1 MRYKLALLG
10 LVGIC
15 LAGCHSYHGHN
26 GPDRATRG
34 IGLSQCLRLQRLIFT
49 GHRQGHNLGR
59 RINAATRARLLQ
71 EYHRFNCD
79 QVYDI
84 DSTNDITIPPKK

>member
-1 MRYKLALLG
+1 MRYKWALLG
-10 LVGIC
+10 LLGIC
-15 LAGCHSYHGHN
+15 LAGCHSYRGYK

-34 IGLSQCLRLQRLIFT
+34 IGLSQCLRIQRLVFT

-71 EYHRFNCD
+71 EYHRFGCE

-84 DSTNDITIPPKK
+84 NSMGTIKIPKK